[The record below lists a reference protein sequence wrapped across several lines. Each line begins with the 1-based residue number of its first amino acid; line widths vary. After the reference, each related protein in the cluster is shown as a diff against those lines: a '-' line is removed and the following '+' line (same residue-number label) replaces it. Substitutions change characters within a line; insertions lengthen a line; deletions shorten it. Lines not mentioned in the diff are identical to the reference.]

1 MHAARGVVRHLL
13 LNANA
18 SPLSAAA
25 SQVGVYDAVK
35 ALAFVGDLSMG
46 QPIDHSGRTA
56 WLAAQLAAALG
67 LDAETQSRGHLV
79 ALLRWSGCTAN
90 AAEFSELMG
99 DDVNGRR
106 LMFSTPSRE
115 LPAAVR
121 GSIGA
126 LAEIHCEVS
135 GDVARALGLPAK
147 VEHGL
152 RHMFQSFDGQG
163 KSAGLHGHAIPV
175 EVFLVGI
182 AGDLEIFS
190 RVHGLERALGFIQAR
205 ADVEYPAAM
214 VEPVAR
220 HAADWLH
227 SLERGAASQPRH
239 DPTSTGLSTVP
250 LELIAD
256 VIDLKLP
263 WLTGFSRKVAA
274 AAARCAAAQGLD
286 LAQQQRIYRAGLVH
300 GMGRA
305 SVPNAVWESTVTPSE
320 GMVEQVRL
328 VPYWTSRAVQRIGS
342 LGDEAEIASF
352 IDERLDG
359 SGFFRGARGD
369 AIRLECQ
376 VLAASV
382 HWVMLQTARPGRP
395 ALPAEDAARQLR
407 AEATQ
412 GRFSAAVVEGLL
424 QKTAAPAARDT
435 ATPAASVLSAREIEV
450 LSRVSLG
457 ESNKE
462 AARALGI
469 SPSTVRAHLEN
480 VFRKLECTTR
490 AAATLKALRQGL
502 LEGAGT
508 V

>member
-1 MHAARGVVRHLL
+1 
-13 LNANA
+13 
-18 SPLSAAA
+18 LSAAA

-46 QPIDHSGRTA
+46 QPIDHSARTA
-56 WLAAQLAAALG
+56 WLAAQIAAALG
-67 LDAETQSRGHLV
+67 LDAEAQSRGHLV

-121 GSIGA
+121 SSIGA

-135 GDVARALGLPAK
+135 GDVARALGLSSQ

-163 KSAGLHGHAIPV
+163 KSSGLHGHDIPV

-190 RVHGLERALGFIQAR
+190 RVHGLERAIGFIQAR
-205 ADVEYPAAM
+205 ADVEYPAYM
-214 VEPVAR
+214 VAPVAR

-227 SLERGAASQPRH
+227 SLERGAASQPRE
-239 DPTSTGLSTVP
+239 DVASTRLATVP

-263 WLTGFSRKVAA
+263 WLTGFSRKAA
-274 AAARCAAAQGLD
+274 SAAARCAAALGLD

-305 SVPNAVWESTVTPSE
+305 SVPNSVWDSTVTPSE

-342 LGDEAEIASF
+342 LSDEAEIASF

-359 SGFFRGARGD
+359 SGFFRGAGGD

-376 VLAASV
+376 VLAAAV
-382 HWVMLQTARPGRP
+382 HGVMLQTARPGRP
-395 ALPAEDAARQLR
+395 ALSADEAARQLR
-407 AEATQ
+407 SEAAQ
-412 GRFSAAVVEGLL
+412 GRFAVAVVEALL
-424 QKTAAPAARDT
+424 QKSASAAPREPA
-435 ATPAASVLSAREIEV
+435 PVAASALSAREVEV

-490 AAATLKALRQGL
+490 AAATLKALRLGL
-502 LEGAGT
+502 LEA
-508 V
+508 VSPA